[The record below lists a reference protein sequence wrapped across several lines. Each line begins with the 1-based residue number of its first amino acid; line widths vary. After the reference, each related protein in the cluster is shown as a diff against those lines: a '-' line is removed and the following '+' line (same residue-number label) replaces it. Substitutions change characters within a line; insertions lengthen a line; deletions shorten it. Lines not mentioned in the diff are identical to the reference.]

1 MYGSDWPVAE
11 GRGKCIS
18 LGDSWIWLTPD
29 NIDLFARY
37 SKNDI
42 VAPALIGF
50 ETLRALK
57 QACDECGLTRAEVE
71 DIFWGNAQRLW
82 GDKMRKFVAEH
93 PEPCVLPTPDL
104 ARAEDYV
111 RTADNNF
118 TAIVGEEPS
127 AFEKKALQR
136 M

>member
-1 MYGSDWPVAE
+1 M
-11 GRGKCIS
+11 
-18 LGDSWIWLTPD
+18 
-29 NIDLFARY
+29 
-37 SKNDI
+37 
-42 VAPALIGF
+42 
-50 ETLRALK
+50 
-57 QACDECGLTRAEVE
+57 
-71 DIFWGNAQRLW
+71 
-82 GDKMRKFVAEH
+82 
-93 PEPCVLPTPDL
+93 LPTPDL